1 MPAMGRRPTK
11 NLNLPPRMRKR
22 VSSSGTAFYYY
33 DTGGKPRREIPLGS
47 DYVLAMRKWSDL
59 EQNGVA
65 PLEVTFAVVAERY
78 RREVIPKK
86 ASRTQKDNER
96 ELNELLAFFNNPPA
110 PLDGI
115 RPVHVRQYLDRRR
128 DAPIRANREKA
139 LLSHIWNK
147 AREWG
152 YTDREN
158 PCRGVQGFTEKGRDV
173 YVEDEVYKA
182 VWDAADPM
190 VRDGMDLAYLT
201 GQRVSDVL
209 AMTETALRGGMLE
222 VRQAKTGKRLRIA
235 LSGELGAVVARARER
250 RPKGEGQVRSLHL
263 VVAEDGQPLTYS
275 GFIQRFQDAR
285 AAAAAKEDNAR
296 IAPAILGFQ
305 FRDLRAKAGTDKA
318 DSAGDIRQ
326 AQRQLG
332 HSSVVMTEHYV
343 RNRRGDKVDPTR

>member
-11 NLNLPPRMRKR
+11 NLNLPPRMRLR

-47 DYVLAMRKWSDL
+47 DYVLAVQEWARL
-59 EQNGVA
+59 EENGA
-65 PLEVTFAVVAERY
+65 TPSAVMFSAAAERY
-78 RREVIPKK
+78 RLQVIPTK
-86 ASRTQKDNER
+86 AVRTQADNVR
-96 ELNELLAFFNNPPA
+96 ELAELLAFFNNPPA
-110 PLDGI
+110 PLNAI
-115 RPVHVRQYLDRRR
+115 RPMHVRQYLDRRR

-152 YTDREN
+152 YTDLEN
-158 PCRGVQGFTEKGRDV
+158 PCRGVQGFTERGRDV
-173 YVEDEVYKA
+173 YVEDEVFKA
-182 VWDAADPM
+182 VWDAADAM

-209 AMTETALRGGMLE
+209 RMTEVNLRGGMLE
-222 VRQAKTGKRLRIA
+222 VKQHKTGRKLRIA
-235 LSGELGAVVARARER
+235 VGGELAAVIARARDR
-250 RPKGEGQVRSLHL
+250 KPKGEGQVRSLHL

-285 AAAAAKEDNAR
+285 AAAAKASPTMAG
-296 IAPAILGFQ
+296 AILGFQ

-332 HSSVVMTEHYV
+332 HSSVVMTEAYV
-343 RNRRGDKVDPTR
+343 RNRRGDKVEPTR